1 MYAPEA
7 ENKRATSE
15 LPQALTNE
23 PSHVSD
29 QAGAAENADLH
40 QTDET
45 QPKRRKQREPRK
57 TAAKK
62 TRKTAARSDDT
73 ASNMNT
79 ANTGHTPDTAS
90 PATEPSPTAEET
102 PAPARKAA
110 RKTASS
116 RNRRPRKT
124 TGGNDTE

>member
-1 MYAPEA
+1 MYVAEV

-15 LPQALTNE
+15 LPQTLTNE
-23 PSHVSD
+23 PGHVSN
-29 QAGAAENADLH
+29 QADAAVSADLH
-40 QTDET
+40 ETDET

-73 ASNMNT
+73 ASNTNT
-79 ANTGHTPDTAS
+79 AHTADTAS
-90 PATEPSPTAEET
+90 PATESSQTVGET
-102 PAPARKAA
+102 PAPAKKAA